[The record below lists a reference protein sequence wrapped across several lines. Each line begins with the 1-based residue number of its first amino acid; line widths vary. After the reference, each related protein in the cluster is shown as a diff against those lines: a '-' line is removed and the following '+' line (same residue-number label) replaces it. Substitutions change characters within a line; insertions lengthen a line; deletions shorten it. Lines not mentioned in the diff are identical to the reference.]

1 MAEAISAI
9 STVETNV
16 FFTQAP
22 YPSKQRIIPKLRSL
36 STTVGEVWIGCEERT
51 NSDDIDV
58 IDNQCFCN
66 KAQVFYMKVNP
77 YRSVMLISDCRQDQ
91 ISCSMW
97 IS

>member
-22 YPSKQRIIPKLRSL
+22 YPSKQRINPKLRSL
-36 STTVGEVWIGCEERT
+36 STTVGEVRTGCEERT

-58 IDNQCFCN
+58 IDNQCFYN
-66 KAQVFYMKVNP
+66 TAQVLYIKVNT
-77 YRSVMLISDCRQDQ
+77 YRSVMHISNCRQDQ
-91 ISCSMW
+91 ISCSM
-97 IS
+97 